1 MVNMT
6 HITDQ
11 LTLII
16 LKTTIWS
23 GRKKLVPDDLQ
34 LQSGAVP
41 PEELVSLGSKRI
53 CDPDQLK
60 VFHRLKQTAERLC
73 LKVGTRFLGGF
84 AVPHDQTELLASKL
98 EELSQEF
105 ATATADFV
113 TNYDAALKDWI
124 IRLPSFE
131 GPIRAAIEPVEVV
144 QKKLGFSYQM
154 IRFAPATQP
163 GSLQEEVAALGDGI
177 FAEVEQMARDLKEA
191 FQGKTKLHRR
201 SLGTFT
207 NIRDKLACLS
217 FVDVRIQPIIDAIE
231 DWLRRLPVEAHIT
244 GGLFNEG
251 YGLALLLSNGEQM
264 ARHGVGQW
272 QVLQQLLPE
281 AEEMTPPEDDAPSV
295 LVPAFIPPPVNHSPA
310 PLPSLFF

>member
-34 LQSGAVP
+34 LQSGDVP

-105 ATATADFV
+105 ALATSDFV

-124 IRLPSFE
+124 FRLPSFE
-131 GPIRAAIEPVEVV
+131 EPIRAAIEPVEVV
-144 QKKLGFSYQM
+144 KKKLGFSYQM
-154 IRFAPATQP
+154 IRIAPATQP

-231 DWLRRLPVEAHIT
+231 DWLRRLPVEAHIS
-244 GGLFNEG
+244 GGLFTEG

-272 QVLQQLLPE
+272 QVLHQLIPE
-281 AEEMTPPEDDAPSV
+281 AEEIPLPEDDAPTV
-295 LVPAFIPPPVNHSPA
+295 MVPAMIPPPVNHSPA